1 MTRDRGIRSLL
12 PPVVDQEEEQLKAQ
26 AKAAVM
32 QRLNVPDTPTPLPA
46 AVDRIDA
53 LNNINTNVTFK
64 PEFYKTP
71 VTKKETEEK
80 EFKKMMEKEY
90 GHKTLEKDVR
100 SKIYKNKKA
109 GKAKYEG
116 FATHDIIIAETMKD
130 RASKQLKTQSAK
142 TDNLMKQVYNYSPN
156 KTAPFYLQDPV
167 NNTIENVNAAPVKQK
182 IKKILPI
189 EVDPSHPDGFYFKDD
204 KDVYDV
210 YKDNPVRYIEEISRK
225 YEGTPINSAVKE
237 YDHLN
242 KDTYPS
248 NQQAAL
254 ASYGK
259 AYDRLTP
266 MQKKQVEN
274 GKKKLFQNILPL
286 KK

>member
-12 PPVVDQEEEQLKAQ
+12 PPVVDREEEQLKAQ

-71 VTKKETEEK
+71 LTKKETEEK

-130 RASKQLKTQSAK
+130 RASKQLKAQSAK

-182 IKKILPI
+182 IKKIL
-189 EVDPSHPDGFYFKDD
+189 EV
-204 KDVYDV
+204 
-210 YKDNPVRYIEEISRK
+210 
-225 YEGTPINSAVKE
+225 
-237 YDHLN
+237 
-242 KDTYPS
+242 
-248 NQQAAL
+248 
-254 ASYGK
+254 
-259 AYDRLTP
+259 
-266 MQKKQVEN
+266 
-274 GKKKLFQNILPL
+274 
-286 KK
+286 

>member
-12 PPVVDQEEEQLKAQ
+12 PPVVDREEEQLKAQ

-53 LNNINTNVTFK
+53 LNKINTNVTFK

-71 VTKKETEEK
+71 LTKKETEEK

-130 RASKQLKTQSAK
+130 RASKQLKAQSAK
-142 TDNLMKQVYNYSPN
+142 TDNLMKQVY
-156 KTAPFYLQDPV
+156 D
-167 NNTIENVNAAPVKQK
+167 ENADK
-182 IKKILPI
+182 
-189 EVDPSHPDGFYFKDD
+189 DGFL
-204 KDVYDV
+204 
-210 YKDNPVRYIEEISRK
+210 YILYTS
-225 YEGTPINSAVKE
+225 
-237 YDHLN
+237 
-242 KDTYPS
+242 
-248 NQQAAL
+248 
-254 ASYGK
+254 
-259 AYDRLTP
+259 
-266 MQKKQVEN
+266 EN
-274 GKKKLFQNILPL
+274 TFG
-286 KK
+286 